1 MWRTEMGAHFGELE
15 FVDFGMASSSLG
27 GLVAVLIWM
36 VVALL
41 LLCLRC
47 DYRMAMRPTSISF

>member
-1 MWRTEMGAHFGELE
+1 MGAHFSELE
-15 FVDFGMASSSLG
+15 FVDFGMASSSLC

-41 LLCLRC
+41 LLCPPC

>member
-1 MWRTEMGAHFGELE
+1 MGSTEMGAHFSELE
-15 FVDFGMASSSLG
+15 FVDFGMASSSLC

-41 LLCLRC
+41 LLCPPC